1 MIKRTIVEQD
11 KGEVLKTTIRES
23 VKKTQHPALGMLVAL
38 ASVCGFLAVLVL
50 ITIAIHF
57 IMM

>member
-1 MIKRTIVEQD
+1 M
-11 KGEVLKTTIRES
+11 KTTLRDN
-23 VKKTQHPALGMLVAL
+23 VKKSQHPALGMLVAL